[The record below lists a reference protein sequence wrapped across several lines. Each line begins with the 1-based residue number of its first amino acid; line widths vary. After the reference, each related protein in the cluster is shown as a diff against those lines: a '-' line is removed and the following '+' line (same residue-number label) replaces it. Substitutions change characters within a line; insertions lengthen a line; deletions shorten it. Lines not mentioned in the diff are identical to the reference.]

1 MLKVI
6 DASKNFKVAIE
17 YFHALKKV
25 NLTVEP
31 GCIYGVIGLSGAGKS
46 TLLRC
51 LAGLEELD
59 SGKIIIDGVDIS
71 SLKGKTKREFK
82 KKIGVVFQGYN
93 LLMQKTVYNNI
104 AFPLKIAKWN
114 KEDIDKRVKE
124 LIKIVGL
131 EGKENSY
138 PAKLSGGQKQRV
150 AIARGIALNPKI
162 LLLDEL
168 TSALDPLT
176 TESILDLLN
185 DINQKYHTTMVLITH
200 EMNVIRRV
208 CSKVSVINYGEI
220 VETNDASKVLD
231 NPQSDIAKMIMGR
244 E

>member
-6 DASKNFKVAIE
+6 DASKNFKVASE

-82 KKIGVVFQGYN
+82 KKIDVVFQGYN
-93 LLMQKTVYNNI
+93 LLMQKTAYNNI
-104 AFPLKIAKWN
+104 AIPLKIAKWN